1 MEFSKSVIKLLKGL
15 TVGLKLYSI
24 TEIKSHAY
32 KVCEV
37 CEAGMQIF
45 TYTGK
50 QACVGRFPD
59 RTDSRITSSIGK
71 KSQGWSK
78 LGVP

>member
-32 KVCEV
+32 KICDVFNGAD
-37 CEAGMQIF
+37 AGF
-45 TYTGK
+45 YLH
-50 QACVGRFPD
+50 
-59 RTDSRITSSIGK
+59 
-71 KSQGWSK
+71 W
-78 LGVP
+78 

>member
-1 MEFSKSVIKLLKGL
+1 MEFSKTVIKLLKGL

-37 CEAGMQIF
+37 FNGGDADF
-45 TYTGK
+45 YLH
-50 QACVGRFPD
+50 
-59 RTDSRITSSIGK
+59 
-71 KSQGWSK
+71 W
-78 LGVP
+78 